1 MREEDHETAGS
12 KEEEGGGIERRDQ
25 SIGTSDHIHSDI
37 HVECSHGARHV
48 LKLFL
53 MVLAARI
60 LGVFLEWTWIWR
72 LVVVVVIGG
81 PPLRDIADRACR
93 MVDPELLSMSYGLLF
108 NGFSFWVVYSL
119 NW

>member
-1 MREEDHETAGS
+1 MVF
-12 KEEEGGGIERRDQ
+12 IEPALVFVLL
-25 SIGTSDHIHSDI
+25 IFEF
-37 HVECSHGARHV
+37 VAARVGV

-53 MVLAARI
+53 MVLAART
-60 LGVFLEWTWIWR
+60 LGVFLEWTWILR

-93 MVDPELLSMSYGLLF
+93 MVDPELLSLSYCLLF